1 MPGPEVSGTAA
12 QNRSVTRDIA
22 ARLAHLPWDVMGSAV
37 DRDGFAVTPSPILT
51 ATESASLVRM
61 FDDDARFRS
70 TIDMARHRFGQG
82 CYRYFRYPLPAVVGD
97 LRNAAYPYVAEIANR
112 WAKRLGEPSFPATHE
127 ELVRICNEHG
137 QSRPTPL
144 VLRYHE
150 GDWNALHQD
159 VYGDVVFP
167 LQIAIALT
175 RPRVDFEGGE
185 MLFLE
190 QRPRARSRGH
200 AAMPDLGHG
209 VVFTTRSRP
218 VKGTRAVRIASEC
231 DTARAPSPAA
241 NG

>member
-1 MPGPEVSGTAA
+1 V
-12 QNRSVTRDIA
+12 NRDIA
-22 ARLAHLPWDVMGSAV
+22 DRLARLPWESIRDAV

-51 ATESASLVRM
+51 ATECASVVSM

-82 CYRYFRYPLPAVVGD
+82 CYRYYRYPLPAVVGD
-97 LRNAAYPYVAEIANR
+97 LRSAAYPYVAEIANR
-112 WAKRLGEPSFPATHE
+112 WAKRLGEPAFPGTHA

-167 LQIAIALT
+167 LQLAVALT
-175 RPRVDFEGGE
+175 RPGVDFEGGE

-190 QRPRARSRGH
+190 QRPRAQSRGH
-200 AAMPDLGHG
+200 AVMPALGHA

-218 VKGTRAVRIASEC
+218 VKGTRGTYRVGMRHGTSTITGGERLTLGIIFH
-231 DTARAPSPAA
+231 DAA
-241 NG
+241 